1 MVAILFPW
9 AIIFADD
16 NPLGAFLAL
25 AMQVT
30 LIGWIP
36 AAMWAWKIVHRVPEE
51 APVAV
56 KPSPKAQPQK
66 SKSATTPK
74 GTR

>member
-16 NPLGAFLAL
+16 NPLGGFLAMAL
-25 AMQVT
+25 QTT

-36 AAMWAWKIVHRVPEE
+36 ASIWAWKIVHRNPQPVE
-51 APVAV
+51 PVAT
-56 KPSPKAQPQK
+56 PSEP
-66 SKSATTPK
+66 TPK
-74 GTR
+74 KTRSNSSTKANK